1 MKHTDAKKG
10 MTQKFEEHVRC
21 LMATGSTA
29 RQTREGLILTAGQ
42 FLVEEELTDYRSQ
55 LPTVEWFA
63 KQREALGVESYLY
76 TFMKIAGAES
86 VRQWGFDETKIDGHD
101 TFNRWAM
108 LIYPKKDEQDVHKEA
123 TIITLECAAVL
134 PSSEAEDVVLHIEEV
149 WRRGKEAIDALRAG
163 LDPDLQDVL
172 CPLRNGGVSLHKL
185 YGVMHDTCNCA
196 NLVRTLTNVFP
207 CLMCFLTHFTF
218 THRWQNVCWK

>member
-1 MKHTDAKKG
+1 VKHADTKKG
-10 MTQKFEEHVRC
+10 MSQKFEEHVRC

-42 FLVEEELTDYRSQ
+42 LLEDEECAEYRSQ

-86 VRQWGFDETKIDGHD
+86 VRQWGFDETKIDKHD
-101 TFNRWAM
+101 TFNQWAM
-108 LIYPKKDEQDVHKEA
+108 LIYPTKDEEKEHQGA
-123 TIITLECAAVL
+123 TIITLECATVL
-134 PSSEAEDVVLHIEEV
+134 PSSEAVDVVLHIEEV
-149 WRRGKEAIDALRAG
+149 WRRGKESIDALRAALG
-163 LDPDLQDVL
+163 PDLQDVL

-196 NLVRTLTNVFP
+196 NLVSK
-207 CLMCFLTHFTF
+207 TF
-218 THRWQNVCWK
+218 